1 MAILRLCLFF
11 IIIVLLVC
19 GATGLNE
26 KESIAFTIFG
36 LEVSV
41 IVCTS
46 IGIMVVMAVCLFVFE
61 EPRPRTFRKFAAWS
75 VLIIL
80 SSFFSTETLQYDKPF
95 TILGFNF
102 YYLPPLCMYIST
114 YYMGL
119 SAVCI
124 IFYKQIK
131 RKIEQ

>member
-26 KESIAFTIFG
+26 KESIVFTIFG

-46 IGIMVVMAVCLFVFE
+46 IGIMVVMAVCLFIFE
-61 EPRPRTFRKFAAWS
+61 EPSPRAFRKCAAWS
-75 VLIIL
+75 ILIIL
-80 SSFFSTETLQYDKPF
+80 SSYFSTVTLQYDRPF

-102 YYLPPLCMYIST
+102 FYLPPLCMCIST

-119 SAVCI
+119 YAACI